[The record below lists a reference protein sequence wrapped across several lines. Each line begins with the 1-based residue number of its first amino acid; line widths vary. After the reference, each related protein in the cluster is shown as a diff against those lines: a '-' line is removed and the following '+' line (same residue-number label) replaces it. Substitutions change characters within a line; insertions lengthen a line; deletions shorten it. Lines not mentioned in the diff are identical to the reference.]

1 MKIKSNE
8 NHDFI
13 KKIETYINQRIDQI
27 RSSAKYMNSHQL
39 LSMTLLTVSEELFK
53 TRDELSLVTSHTKE
67 KLARLQ
73 ENTQTLL
80 KVSEIQ
86 ASHPNSEKKNG
97 AYRQETIPLL

>member
-8 NHDFI
+8 NLDFI
-13 KKIETYINQRIDQI
+13 RKIETYINQRIDQV

-53 TRDELSLVTSHTKE
+53 TRDELSLVKSCTKE
-67 KLARLQ
+67 KLTRLQ

-80 KVSEIQ
+80 KTSEAQ
-86 ASHPNSEKKNG
+86 GSHLDSEKK
-97 AYRQETIPLL
+97 I